1 MGTGFRVNGDVVLPD
16 GRTLRIFAQ
25 ANKPD
30 GATIA
35 GGNLSAQIIGSS
47 EYFQAFACQHMK
59 FTSPTKCE
67 ASAEGRIGRVRSL
80 MTLSL
85 EDQSDLLTVNI
96 SKNGVAWVTMS
107 SPQPIRQSETDPA
120 ETGEYVRLFPPS

>member
-1 MGTGFRVNGDVVLPD
+1 
-16 GRTLRIFAQ
+16 
-25 ANKPD
+25 
-30 GATIA
+30 
-35 GGNLSAQIIGSS
+35 
-47 EYFQAFACQHMK
+47 MK